1 MSTAAERYTDIR
13 AELIKTQQARQH
25 ALIGLATDP
34 EELAYWTDSVARWNA
49 QEARLTKQLIAV
61 AMELAEEGDAL

>member
-13 AELIKTQQARQH
+13 AELIETQRARRH

-34 EELAYWTDSVARWNA
+34 SGAAYWTESVARWNA

-61 AMELAEEGDAL
+61 AMELAEEGEAL